1 MNRLKIFENRSSEA
15 TVKWSQCGKNRIPMG
30 IADMDFQMDKRISS
44 HLKEFAENGDFGYAT
59 YSDYEDIVLKWMK
72 QRYDWDLPKK
82 WLTFCPGTLSGI
94 SVLINILTEKNDA
107 VMIFSPVYNRFFDLI
122 KANDRRIVESELI
135 NMNSHYEIDFEAL
148 EQKLVSEKVKLL
160 LLSSPHNP
168 VCRVWTLEEQ
178 SKMVAVCKKYNIII
192 ISDEIHADLTLS
204 GYIHSPFL
212 KNNMDYA
219 ENIIVTTSP
228 SKAFNM
234 PGMYIANFI
243 IPNASI
249 RKAYLANFW
258 AHPNIFGAEALKIAY
273 TQCEDWLLESR
284 SYIEENYC
292 YLQNFIEKEI
302 PNIKVIKPEATYL
315 AWLDCREME
324 LSQEE
329 LMTFFL
335 DSANIYVGS
344 GTAYGACGEGYVRM
358 NIACSKANMKEAMI
372 RLKSAY

>member
-1 MNRLKIFENRSSEA
+1 MNRFKIFENRSSEA

-72 QRYDWDLPKK
+72 QRYDWDIPKK

-135 NMNSHYEIDFEAL
+135 NINSHYEIDFEAL

-168 VCRVWTLEEQ
+168 ACRVWTLEEQ
-178 SKMVAVCKKYNIII
+178 SKMVALCQKYNIII

-204 GYIHSPFL
+204 GYFHSPFL

-284 SYIEENYC
+284 SYIEENYS
-292 YLQNFIEKEI
+292 YLQNFIEKKI

-315 AWLDCREME
+315 AWLDCREMG

-329 LMTFFL
+329 LMAFFL
-335 DSANIYVGS
+335 DRANIYVGS
-344 GTAYGACGEGYVRM
+344 GTDYGACGEGYVRM